1 MDKILDL
8 YNDVID
14 METDMILNP
23 DDYDEAKKKECKALI
38 AKTIKHL
45 RALGFIIDEEGELVA
60 L

>member
-1 MDKILDL
+1 MDKILEL

-14 METDMILNP
+14 LETDMILNP
-23 DDYDEAKKKECKALI
+23 DDYDEAKKKKCKALI

-45 RALGFIIDEEGELVA
+45 RELGFVINEESELVA

>member
-1 MDKILDL
+1 MNEILEL

-14 METDMILNP
+14 LETDMILNP
-23 DDYDEAKKKECKALI
+23 DDYSEAEEKECKALI

-45 RALGFIIDEEGELVA
+45 RKLGFIIDEEGELVA